1 MKNQDSKTMKITKST
16 QNWLYNESKSSLPER
31 PHLFYLLTL
40 FLTLFSL
47 SISAQTWS
55 DQGNGTY
62 LDRFTINDDNTDNWS
77 QLRLQVSNNNGWNM
91 INEGYL
97 WWGYS
102 NNGNHSD
109 KGAEMMRLTQ
119 NGNLG
124 IGVTHPDAKLD
135 VAGDIRIN
143 DMYNLKSIGH
153 LNLQADHDNSGDGNI
168 YFKASN
174 DVRMIMLDNG
184 NFGIGTLSPTAKLEV
199 TNGEVRFP
207 GANGATN
214 GFLTHFN
221 FEGNESYGAGNYI
234 RGNTYI
240 ADTGGNVGIGTSN
253 PSAKLHIEA
262 VDGSPN
268 ENGLYVYNPHNT
280 TNKNA
285 IIAARV
291 AGESSGDPFVSWDVA
306 GSGGWSMGIDNSDH
320 NKLKIGAEWHG
331 PSDKTVMTL
340 DRGNRN
346 VGIGTTNP
354 THKLEV
360 SGTIKATS
368 LISSARSFPDYVFA
382 EDYNIQPLSELETYV
397 KTYRH
402 LPNMPAESEVVKNG
416 LDVPEILTKSVEN
429 IETIYLHLIKME
441 KEITSLKKD
450 NARLKAQ
457 IATKH

>member
-1 MKNQDSKTMKITKST
+1 MKNQDLKTIKMTKST
-16 QNWLYNESKSSLPER
+16 QNRFHMMSKLSLPGSS
-31 PHLFYLLTL
+31 HLLTL
-40 FLTLFSL
+40 TTVLIMLFSL
-47 SISAQTWS
+47 GMGAQTWS

-62 LDRFTINDDNTDNWS
+62 LDRFTINDDNSNHWS

-97 WWGYS
+97 WWGHS
-102 NNGNHSD
+102 NSGDHSN
-109 KGAEMMRLTQ
+109 KGTEKMRLTQ
-119 NGNLG
+119 NGDLG
-124 IGVTHPDAKLD
+124 IGITHPDAKLD
-135 VAGDIRIN
+135 VSGDIRVHNMFNI
-143 DMYNLKSIGH
+143 KSIGH

-168 YFKASN
+168 YFKANN

-184 NFGIGTLSPTAKLEV
+184 NFGIGTISPSAKLEV
-199 TNGEVRFP
+199 NGNIKVGHDRYLKSVGVLNFQADDDNS
-207 GANGATN
+207 GDGV
-214 GFLTHFN
+214 FHFKSGPDIQMIIQDN
-221 FEGNESYGAGNYI
+221 
-234 RGNTYI
+234 
-240 ADTGGNVGIGTSN
+240 GNVGIGT
-253 PSAKLHIEA
+253 
-262 VDGSPN
+262 
-268 ENGLYVYNPHNT
+268 
-280 TNKNA
+280 
-285 IIAARV
+285 
-291 AGESSGDPFVSWDVA
+291 
-306 GSGGWSMGIDNSDH
+306 NS
-320 NKLKIGAEWHG
+320 
-331 PSDKTVMTL
+331 
-340 DRGNRN
+340 
-346 VGIGTTNP
+346 P

-360 SGTIKATS
+360 LGTIKTTS